1 MQFLSTSLE
10 KLSAQLKEGLFTN
23 LAEVYPDS
31 AQMNLLRKKGV
42 YPYDYM
48 DSTARFD
55 ETNLPGKEKFYNRLE
70 NKHISAKDYAH
81 AQIVWDMFC
90 TTMQCYHDLYLKGD
104 VLLLADVFENF
115 RIMALQTYKLDP
127 VHYYSLPGLSWD
139 AMLKYTDV
147 ELDLITDMDM
157 YQMVEKGMRG
167 GISQISHRYA
177 SANLSDMDTYKE
189 PRRTLMYQDANALC
203 SWAMSQ
209 LLPTKRFKWIDPI
222 DVLELPDDNP
232 LGYILE
238 VDLEYPQE
246 LHDRHNGYP
255 LAAEYL
261 QIRDDIL
268 SPFQRE
274 QFPSNSWFS

>member
-10 KLSAQLKEGLFTN
+10 KLSAQLEEGLFTQ

-42 YPYDYM
+42 YAYDYM

-70 NKHISAKDYAH
+70 NIHISAKDYAH
-81 AQIVWDMFC
+81 ARTVWDMFC
-90 TTMQCYHDLYLKGD
+90 TTMQDYHDLYPKGD

-115 RIMALQTYKLDP
+115 QNMALQTYKLDP
-127 VHYYSLPGLSWD
+127 VDYYSLPGLSWD
-139 AMLKYTDV
+139 VMLKYTDV
-147 ELDLITDMDM
+147 DLDLVTDMDM

-189 PRRTLMYQDANALC
+189 PRRTLMYQDANALY
-203 SWAMSQ
+203 SWALSQ
-209 LLPTKRFKWIDPI
+209 LLPTKYFKWIDPI
-222 DVLELPDDNP
+222 DVSEVPDDNP
-232 LGYILE
+232 LGYILA
-238 VDLEYPQE
+238 VDLEYLQE
-246 LHDRHNGYP
+246 LHDR
-255 LAAEYL
+255 
-261 QIRDDIL
+261 
-268 SPFQRE
+268 QRV
-274 QFPSNSWFS
+274 SSGCRTCGN